1 MFTLN
6 MITPHGKPRKVQTVI
21 CNLVTPQGQIGI
33 LAHHMPLVTMVDISM
48 MTTIENGVR
57 TEYAVAGGLFFF
69 KDNEATILS
78 DAIES
83 EAEIDVK
90 RAQEAKERAEERLRS
105 KDPDIDIKRAEIALR
120 KAINRINVSQ

>member
-6 MITPHGKPRKVQTVI
+6 MITPNGKPRIVQTEI
-21 CNLVTPQGQIGI
+21 CNLVTPQGQMGI
-33 LAHHMPLVTMVDISM
+33 LSNHMPLVTMIEISM

-57 TEYAVAGGLFFF
+57 TEYAIAGGLFFF

-83 EAEIDVK
+83 EAEIDVQ
-90 RAQEAKERAEERLRS
+90 RAQEAKERAEELLRS
-105 KDPDIDIKRAEIALR
+105 NNPDIDTKRAEIALR
-120 KAINRINVSQ
+120 KAVNRINVSQ

>member
-6 MITPHGKPRKVQTVI
+6 MITPNGKPRKVQTEI
-21 CNLVTPQGQIGI
+21 CNLVTPQGQMGI
-33 LAHHMPLVTMVDISM
+33 LSNHMPLVTMIEISM
-48 MTTIENGVR
+48 MTTVENGVR
-57 TEYAVAGGLFFF
+57 TEYAIAGGLFFF

-83 EAEIDVK
+83 EAEIDIE
-90 RAQEAKERAEERLRS
+90 RAKAAKERAEALLQS
-105 KDPDIDIKRAEIALR
+105 NNPDIDIKRAEIALR

>member
-6 MITPHGKPRKVQTVI
+6 MITPNGKPRTIQTEI
-21 CNLVTPQGQIGI
+21 CNLVTPQGEMGI
-33 LAHHMPLVTMVDISM
+33 LSNHMPLVTMIEISL
-48 MTTIENGVR
+48 MTTVENGVR
-57 TEYAVAGGLFFF
+57 KEYAIAGGLFFF

-83 EAEIDVK
+83 EEEIDLA
-90 RAQEAKERAEERLRS
+90 RAQAAKERAEVLLRLNN
-105 KDPDIDIKRAEIALR
+105 PDIDTKRAEIALR